1 MDSNFLSSVEA
12 TDFYTNNRSKESSPI
27 HVRYSESVDDVF
39 SDLCF
44 FAFSLDE
51 SRPSGLFEVK
61 LDGAESSAASKSTV
75 FDWVPIGL
83 GGGFWLPMCWS
94 IHFGW
99 SFNIA
104 QQCKKWKG
112 FFSTAANRVAA
123 REVYKKYALLAKY
136 IEEHR
141 QKQT

>member
-1 MDSNFLSSVEA
+1 
-12 TDFYTNNRSKESSPI
+12 
-27 HVRYSESVDDVF
+27 VDDVF
-39 SDLCF
+39 SNLFF

-51 SRPSGLFEVK
+51 SRPSGLLEVK
-61 LDGAESSAASKSTV
+61 LDGPKSSASSKSTI

-112 FFSTAANRVAA
+112 FFSTAANLVAA
-123 REVYKKYALLAKY
+123 REVYKKYALLAK
-136 IEEHR
+136 
-141 QKQT
+141 